1 MDWSLIIELV
11 MAVITGGVVTSL
23 VTMRETKRGMKLDNI
38 AKEEETKNLE
48 IDRWSRLCDDLQT
61 QLADSQ
67 NRLDGLNDKLDKKD
81 ERIMELEDR
90 CVNYRNKI
98 DTLNTAL
105 AKAIMMRCT
114 MLTTSLPSLLVILWQ
129 WAVSLR
135 RCSSGSVMLLSM

>member
-1 MDWSLIIELV
+1 MMDWSLIIELV

-48 IDRWSRLCDDLQT
+48 IDRWSRLCDDLQS
-61 QLADSQ
+61 QLAESQ

-114 MLTTSLPSLLVILWQ
+114 RLKCEDRKPPFGYTELNVEERMAEGISEDDE
-129 WAVSLR
+129 
-135 RCSSGSVMLLSM
+135 